1 MSKATTKNTAKKAA
15 PKTGMV
21 TPGGIP
27 GSFGKSQSV
36 LHNKNFSSSKKG
48 GMQSIPRK
56 AK

>member
-1 MSKATTKNTAKKAA
+1 MAKAKSPAKKAA
-15 PKTGMV
+15 TATGMV
-21 TPGGIP
+21 TKTGIP
-27 GSFGKSQSV
+27 GSFGKTSSV